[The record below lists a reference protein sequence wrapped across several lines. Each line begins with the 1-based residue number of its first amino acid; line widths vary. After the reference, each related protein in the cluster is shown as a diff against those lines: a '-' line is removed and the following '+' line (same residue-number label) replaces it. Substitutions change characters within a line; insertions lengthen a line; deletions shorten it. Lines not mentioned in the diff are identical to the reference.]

1 MVGPEE
7 WVWLLWLGQHQ
18 QPVINL
24 VMCLLL
30 VQGPRES
37 DDVCFSFSQHPNI
50 QDMVETWLVLT
61 MICSIVI
68 FSFVVNCDSYENFI
82 CKCLCMNKYIALDK
96 LFMKKCCHYLTLQLL
111 QKCKYSYSGFQAK
124 VCTTF
129 LALARLLSL
138 SAYSNAY
145 DSHLRSHTNDVL
157 PIGATKIN
165 VYGHRTPE
173 NWYSIVF
180 SGVLWPYLII

>member
-61 MICSIVI
+61 MICTIVI
-68 FSFVVNCDSYENFI
+68 FSFVVNCGSYTRTLFCFLGCYNISISILIFVLFV
-82 CKCLCMNKYIALDK
+82 CLCVNHH
-96 LFMKKCCHYLTLQLL
+96 FCHYVSSFTFYDFQSVCQLQIEIAALTQPPAGPRI
-111 QKCKYSYSGFQAK
+111 SGA
-124 VCTTF
+124 
-129 LALARLLSL
+129 
-138 SAYSNAY
+138 
-145 DSHLRSHTNDVL
+145 
-157 PIGATKIN
+157 
-165 VYGHRTPE
+165 
-173 NWYSIVF
+173 
-180 SGVLWPYLII
+180 

>member
-7 WVWLLWLGQHQ
+7 WVWLVWLVQHHQ
-18 QPVINL
+18 TVINL

-61 MICSIVI
+61 MIRSIVI

-96 LFMKKCCHYLTLQLL
+96 LFMKKCCHYLTLQLQWVPGKSVHNL
-111 QKCKYSYSGFQAK
+111 FGSSKTFKSFCLFQCIWLPFK
-124 VCTTF
+124 VTYQWF
-129 LALARLLSL
+129 IA
-138 SAYSNAY
+138 NW
-145 DSHLRSHTNDVL
+145 SH
-157 PIGATKIN
+157 
-165 VYGHRTPE
+165 
-173 NWYSIVF
+173 
-180 SGVLWPYLII
+180 